1 MPYRLWSRSVL
12 FQLRKADR
20 IDDGAPM
27 RANRVVFERLER
39 RSTTESFLGARF
51 TTMTQVKKRR
61 CPQAESQALIK
72 VTPTRPTI
80 CSRHSTHCSR
90 AILALPSNLPLRT

>member
-1 MPYRLWSRSVL
+1 MPYQLWWCSVL
-12 FQLRKADR
+12 FQLHKADR

-27 RANRVVFERLER
+27 CANRVVIERFER
-39 RSTTESFLGARF
+39 RSTTETFLGARF

-72 VTPTRPTI
+72 VTPTRPMI
-80 CSRHSTHCSR
+80 CSRHSTHCSQ
-90 AILALPSNLPLRT
+90 AISAPPSNLPLRT